1 MEEAK
6 DYLMNRLD
14 EMPQLKD
21 INENVALGKQEIRL
35 DLKPKAYFLGLDESA
50 IARQVRQGFYGG
62 QAQRLQE
69 GRDELRS
76 MGPLSEGR
84 PAYHRTDGENEDQN
98 PFR

>member
-1 MEEAK
+1 MSKNLAELEEAK
-6 DYLMNRLD
+6 GLPDDRMG

-35 DLKPKAYFLGLDESA
+35 DLKPKAYFLGLDEQS

-69 GRDELRS
+69 GRDELRIWVRY
-76 MGPLSEGR
+76 PK
-84 PAYHRTDGENEDQN
+84 ED
-98 PFR
+98 RLTSDRWKR